1 LPAGPRV
8 GSASSVVRSAR
19 TARNE
24 KLGAGD
30 AGPTVP
36 LIASVHSGPAER
48 KKKAQ
53 ARPGCVGRF
62 LAVEPISSRG
72 VDSESKAK
80 ARRRLSH
87 ADEPPAN
94 RRGPGQ
100 DRRGRRKDTRAFV
113 ALRAAARA
121 CIAQLEL
128 RDLLRHRA
136 TLTRMPTAVKNRV
149 RALLARQGIRQE
161 HSDLFG
167 KGGHEFLASLAL
179 PDGSR
184 RRLDSL
190 LALIADFDREFA
202 DLWDHRNMVCA
213 VRDVVE
219 TPRVG

>member
-1 LPAGPRV
+1 MLT
-8 GSASSVVRSAR
+8 S
-19 TARNE
+19 
-24 KLGAGD
+24 
-30 AGPTVP
+30 
-36 LIASVHSGPAER
+36 
-48 KKKAQ
+48 
-53 ARPGCVGRF
+53 
-62 LAVEPISSRG
+62 
-72 VDSESKAK
+72 
-80 ARRRLSH
+80 RRRI
-87 ADEPPAN
+87 
-94 RRGPGQ
+94 
-100 DRRGRRKDTRAFV
+100 
-113 ALRAAARA
+113 AAARVKTDAVDAKTLAHLLRCALLPEA